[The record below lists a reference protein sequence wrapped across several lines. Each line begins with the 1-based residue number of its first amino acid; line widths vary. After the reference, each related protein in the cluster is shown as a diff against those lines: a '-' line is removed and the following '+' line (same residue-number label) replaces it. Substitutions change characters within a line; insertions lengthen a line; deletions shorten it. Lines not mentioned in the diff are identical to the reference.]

1 MIILDTHIW
10 IWLVDR
16 NPQLTKDYA
25 EIIRQNESDG
35 LGISVISCWETAKL
49 VELGR
54 LKLSIAV
61 EDWIDAALNFPNV
74 RLLDLTPEI
83 AVESTKLPGDFHKDP
98 ADQIIVATARVYN
111 APLMTMD
118 GKIRSYS
125 HVKLMP

>member
-1 MIILDTHIW
+1 MIIQDTHIW

-16 NPQLTKDYA
+16 NPQLTQDYA

-54 LKLSIAV
+54 LKFSIAV

-83 AVESTKLPGDFHKDP
+83 AVESTKLPDDFHKDP
-98 ADQIIVATARVYN
+98 ADQIIVATAKVYN
-111 APLMTMD
+111 APLVTMD
-118 GKIRSYS
+118 GKIRSYP
-125 HVKLMP
+125 HVKLLP